1 MITLLKLYEE
11 PQRVMRKRDKRLID
25 YARSKTAKDRGE
37 KVDKKTLEQAEQ
49 FMALNETLK
58 DELPK
63 LYALTAKFMD
73 ACLKNY
79 VQVVTPWLE
88 SLQQRLIPFAD
99 TFPDD
104 YEKIYGEWAS
114 DFTFSDAQVMS
125 LGICNGSMLAD
136 MITNETS
143 SGRPSTVNSNSTRVA
158 SQLEES
164 PKISN
169 DSRSG
174 FVDQFRSPPL
184 DSQSFVSSGR
194 RRADSG
200 VSGPASRSVSEITPE
215 MFCSPILQRVTTSST
230 TNASSS
236 VAPQSGHPSSE
247 PFPSLPELN
256 LHSPLLGDVM
266 GASDKN
272 NNNRSSSAAAA
283 SSATAPTSPTT
294 GGRYSGFFSSAM
306 PMSDNPEDTAA
317 GAHSHSHSH
326 SSESLSPPTVLF
338 LAASIYEFN
347 IDRARREAGYPYL
360 TYVVGEIFDV
370 IGEKGE
376 LWLAQNQ
383 DDPTHQVGWI
393 WNKHFAKL
401 SG

>member
-11 PQRVMRKRDKRLID
+11 PQRVMRKRDKRLMD

-37 KVDKKTLEQAEQ
+37 KVDKKTMEQAEQ

-63 LYALTAKFMD
+63 LYGLTAKFMD

-88 SLQQRLIPFAD
+88 SLQQRLMPFAD

-136 MITNETS
+136 MITNETP

-158 SQLEES
+158 SHLEES

-169 DSRSG
+169 DSKSG
-174 FVDQFRSPPL
+174 SGGYQFQSPAM
-184 DSQSFVSSGR
+184 DSQSFASSAGR
-194 RRADSG
+194 RRADST
-200 VSGPASRSVSEITPE
+200 VSRPGAGARSVSEISPE
-215 MFCSPILQRVTTSST
+215 MFSSPMLQRVTTSST

-236 VAPQSGHPSSE
+236 VAPLSGHPSSE

-256 LHSPLLGDVM
+256 IHSPLLGDVM
-266 GASDKN
+266 SASSKNKN
-272 NNNRSSSAAAA
+272 NNHGNGNAVQS
-283 SSATAPTSPTT
+283 TTSPNTS

-306 PMSDNPEDTAA
+306 PMSDSPEDA
-317 GAHSHSHSH
+317 GARPNANSH
-326 SSESLSPPTVLF
+326 SSESLAPPTVLF

>member
-11 PQRVMRKRDKRLID
+11 PQRVMRKRDKRLMD

-37 KVDKKTLEQAEQ
+37 KVDKKTMEQAEQ

-63 LYALTAKFMD
+63 LYGLTAKFMD

-88 SLQQRLIPFAD
+88 SLQQRLMPFAD

-136 MITNETS
+136 MISYETS
-143 SGRPSTVNSNSTRVA
+143 SGRPSTVNSSSTRVA

-164 PKISN
+164 PKISH

-174 FVDQFRSPPL
+174 SHQFQSPAM
-184 DSQSFVSSGR
+184 DSQPFISGGR
-194 RRADSG
+194 RRADSA
-200 VSGPASRSVSEITPE
+200 VSGPGPGTRSVSEISPE
-215 MFCSPILQRVTTSST
+215 MHSSPMLQRITTSST
-230 TNASSS
+230 TNVAGS
-236 VAPQSGHPSSE
+236 VPPLAHHPSSE
-247 PFPSLPELN
+247 PFPSLPELS
-256 LHSPLLGDVM
+256 LHSPLLSEVM
-266 GASDKN
+266 GGASGKN
-272 NNNRSSSAAAA
+272 NPPNTPNNA
-283 SSATAPTSPTT
+283 

-306 PMSDNPEDTAA
+306 PMSDNPEDA
-317 GAHSHSHSH
+317 GAGAKSQ
-326 SSESLSPPTVLF
+326 SSESLQPPTVLF

-376 LWLAQNQ
+376 LWLARNQ